1 MRVLVIEKAAVKQN
15 IRVVKRRAGGAAVYG
30 VLSGD
35 AGGAGI
41 AEMAELLRAEGIG
54 RFAVSE
60 AEEAEALRKAGF
72 VDEEILMLRSTT
84 DREVLER
91 LVDLNVV
98 CTISSVDTGLALNA
112 LAENRS
118 TVAEAHIQVD
128 TGMGFGGFLVGEP
141 EKILLAYR
149 SLPNVALSGIYT
161 QIHAAP
167 AGQEAEHQL
176 QQFQRVLDAIH
187 AAGFETGTVHAA
199 GSYALMHCDLARMD
213 AVRAGSVLLGR
224 CRRTK
229 DDGLSTVGHGE
240 AGIAE
245 MRWLPKGHTVGAEKT
260 AVLKAPTRVAVVP
273 VGYQHGFGVER
284 PRPAGLLGTLGRWR
298 RGRRLYC
305 PGERPA
311 GPGHRLCGRE
321 RDPGGCHRSEVLRRR
336 CGLLRPGP
344 HVRPGLCPPVPVI
357 LPAISRKRCLLCPER
372 CLFSRCSSAAISM
385 FTVWPVPFTRPMG

>member
-128 TGMGFGGFLVGEP
+128 TGMGFGGFLADEP
-141 EKILLAYR
+141 EKILSVYR
-149 SLPNVALSGIYT
+149 NLPNVAVSGICT
-161 QIHAAP
+161 QLHARKKGGEDLA
-167 AGQEAEHQL
+167 ARLGQFHRVVEAI
-176 QQFQRVLDAIH
+176 R
-187 AAGFETGTVHAA
+187 AAGFETGVVHAA
-199 GSYALMHCDLARMD
+199 GSYALLHCADARLD
-213 AVRAGSVLLGR
+213 GVRAGSALLGR
-224 CRRTK
+224 CRRVHG
-229 DDGLSTVGHGE
+229 DGLYRVGYGE
-240 AGIAE
+240 VGIE
-245 MRWLPKGHTVGAEKT
+245 ETRWLPKGHTVGSARPI
-260 AVLKAPTRVAVVP
+260 VLRRHTRVAVLP
-273 VGYQHGFGVER
+273 VGYQNGFGVAR
-284 PRPAGLLGTLGRWR
+284 AQGGGLGAL
-298 RGRRLYC
+298 
-305 PGERPA
+305 
-311 GPGHRLCGRE
+311 
-321 RDPGGCHRSEVLRRR
+321 LRRWLAAR
-336 CGLLRPGP
+336 RRT
-344 HVRPGLCPPVPVI
+344 VRVNGQRARI
-357 LPAISRKRCLLCPER
+357 LGAIGAIETVVDVTDLKCSAGDPAVFDIDPLYARGFVREYR
-372 CLFSRCSSAAISM
+372 
-385 FTVWPVPFTRPMG
+385 